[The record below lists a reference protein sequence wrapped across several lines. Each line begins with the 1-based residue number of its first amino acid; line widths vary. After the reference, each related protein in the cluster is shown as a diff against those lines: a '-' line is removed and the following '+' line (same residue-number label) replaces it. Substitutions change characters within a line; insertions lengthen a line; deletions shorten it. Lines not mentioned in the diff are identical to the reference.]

1 LVVDHQ
7 EQKIGLVKRIIDFPS
22 NTLLQVKYKNE
33 LIEIPLNED
42 MLYYLDNENKIIK
55 LHLPDGL
62 LNLE

>member
-7 EQKIGLVKRIIDFPS
+7 EQEIGLVKRIIDFPS